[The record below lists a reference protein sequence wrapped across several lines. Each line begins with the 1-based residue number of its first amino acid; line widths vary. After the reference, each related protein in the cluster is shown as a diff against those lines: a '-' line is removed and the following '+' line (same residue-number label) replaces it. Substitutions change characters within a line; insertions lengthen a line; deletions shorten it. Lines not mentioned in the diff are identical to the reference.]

1 MRRARHPPQ
10 VSQIQAPQDSNT
22 MTQTLNEE
30 VLIAGCG
37 RIGTRLG
44 QQLAARGARVHGLRR
59 RDAPL
64 PPPLATIQADMTR
77 PETLQDKLPQ
87 GLDRIYFI
95 ATPGAFEDEAYRLAY
110 VVGLTNL
117 LDTLRREGQRPRRV
131 VLVSSTAVYGQ
142 LEGEWVDEDS
152 ATEPNAFSG
161 RRMRE
166 AEKTLLASEYPGVA
180 VRFGGIYGADR
191 TRMLDRIRQGKPCIA
206 DPPHYTNRIH
216 EDDTVGIL
224 EHIGDLN
231 EPAPIYLGI
240 DSAPCTQCELMDWL
254 ANRLNLPQPE
264 RTEGSAGGTRGSNKC
279 CRNDRLLAS
288 GYRLQYPT
296 FREGYEAMLAAG
308 Y

>member
-1 MRRARHPPQ
+1 
-10 VSQIQAPQDSNT
+10 
-22 MTQTLNEE
+22 MTDTLNET

-44 QQLAARGARVHGLRR
+44 QQLAQRGARVLGLRR
-59 RDAPL
+59 RETPLPAPL
-64 PPPLATIQADMTR
+64 ETVQADMTR
-77 PETLQDKLPQ
+77 PETLTGKLPPH
-87 GLDRIYFI
+87 LDRVYFI

-110 VVGLTNL
+110 VVGLTHL
-117 LDTLRREGQRPRRV
+117 LGTLREAGQSPRRI

-142 LEGEWVDEDS
+142 LQGEWVDETS
-152 ATEPNAFSG
+152 PTEPNAFSG
-161 RRMRE
+161 QRMRE
-166 AEKTLLASEYPGVA
+166 AERTLLESEFPGVA

-191 TRMLDRIRQGKPCIA
+191 TRMLDRVRQGKPCVA

-216 EDDTVGIL
+216 EDDAVGIL
-224 EHIGDLN
+224 EHIGDLT
-231 EPAPIYLGI
+231 EAKPIYLGV

-254 ANRLNLPQPE
+254 ADRLDLPRPE
-264 RTEGSAGGTRGSNKC
+264 RSEGSAGGTRGSNKC

-288 GYRLQYPT
+288 GYRLHYPT